1 MLFLLRRFE
10 IGVAIHAPAYAQV
23 LDMLWIPATGRPPGH
38 AGAPW
43 RGAALMPGPFLFY
56 LVA

>member
-10 IGVAIHAPAYAQV
+10 IGVAIHAPEYAQV

-43 RGAALMPGPFLFY
+43 RGAALMPGP
-56 LVA
+56 LVT